1 MFEKK
6 RKRDDD
12 RQDDSGRI
20 ELRRGDVRPQQEY
33 LEKLLQG
40 SKRLLAQALKLAK
53 GFERQKLGRRQKTA
67 KGAAN
72 LDESKRLV
80 AEVKAL
86 KSLGIEST
94 AENYLY
100 KSLLKNKPVASAPA
114 FPSDLQARGG
124 EKSKPSDPAQANVQA
139 RLFNS
144 QPVKKAMNDIVSR
157 VCSALGLEEVQHV
170 RKKRR
175 RKKDFEPQAEII
187 SRNELDQINRPTP
200 NELLH
205 TGTVS
210 SDTEKIGDSTSDESH
225 TEYKKYRR
233 LFRSSAYS
241 SDSDSQLIDYEA
253 LRTRSTGVPG
263 RNLSLSP
270 SPVFSGPGSPPS
282 FKNRALENPNSTSK
296 ATTFLPSLSM
306 GGYFSGSEAADADEG
321 SGGGQPRKNRRGQR
335 ERRLIAEK
343 KFGQNA
349 KHMKYQ
355 GRRQDRDRGWD
366 PKRGAQAEE
375 TNIFTRMKRQKGKA
389 GGTQIRQKPPQPTK
403 RTPVTSSGA
412 NRDPILLKKVTIKA
426 NSAEGPLHPSWQAA
440 KKAKE
445 QKQAA
450 TFQGKKITFEIVPAG
465 MAAELPSTYDDP
477 VQIAIIGGT
486 GLGSLPSPPFKPVA
500 SLPPPSTP
508 WGLPSSPIAIL
519 SYTPPGASSLK
530 PIAIAFLARHGLHH
544 QLAPHEIPNQANI
557 AALRK
562 LGVRCVVAFSAVGSL
577 KEEVKPRD
585 FVVVDQLIDWT
596 RGVRPWTFFEGGMV
610 GHVGFA
616 DPFDASLSKIIAGAI
631 GKPGVLEGQDAVVHP
646 KGTVICIEGP
656 QFSTRAES
664 IFYRN
669 GLNASVI
676 NMSAVPESKL
686 AREAEMAYSMVCM
699 STDYDSWHETNEAVS
714 VEMVVGHMT
723 ANAVN
728 ARRSVEA
735 IIEELA
741 KSENVVTVQ
750 AEHWKGMV
758 KGAGGITKIEGRSP
772 EALKKLAWLF
782 PGYFEE
788 GTWIGSG

>member
-12 RQDDSGRI
+12 RQDESGRI

-40 SKRLLAQALKLAK
+40 SKRLLAQALKLAR

-67 KGAAN
+67 KEAAN
-72 LDESKRLV
+72 VDESKRLV
-80 AEVKAL
+80 AEIKAL
-86 KSLGIEST
+86 KSLDIEST
-94 AENYLY
+94 AGNYLY
-100 KSLLKNKPVASAPA
+100 KSLLKNKPIAPAPA
-114 FPSDLQARGG
+114 FPSGLQARVE

-157 VCSALGLEEVQHV
+157 VCSALELKEVQHV

-187 SRNELDQINRPTP
+187 GRNKLDHTNKSTLEESP
-200 NELLH
+200 N
-205 TGTVS
+205 TSIVS
-210 SDTEKIGDSTSDESH
+210 SDTERTGDSSSNETRS
-225 TEYKKYRR
+225 EYEKYRR
-233 LFRSSAYS
+233 LIGS
-241 SDSDSQLIDYEA
+241 SDNSSDCDSRSIDYEA
-253 LRTRSTGVPG
+253 LRTRSIGAPE

-270 SPVFSGPGSPPS
+270 SPSFSAPGSPPS
-282 FKNRALENPNSTSK
+282 YKNRALEKPTLTSK
-296 ATTFLPSLSM
+296 ATTFLPFLSM
-306 GGYFSGSEAADADEG
+306 GGYFSGSEAANED
-321 SGGGQPRKNRRGQR
+321 GGCVDGQPRKNRRGQR

-355 GRRQDRDRGWD
+355 GRVPDRDRGWD
-366 PKRGAQAEE
+366 SKKGAQAEE
-375 TNIFTRMKRQKGKA
+375 ANLFRRTKRQKGKF
-389 GGTQIRQKPPQPTK
+389 GRTQIRQKPPQATK
-403 RTPVTSSGA
+403 RALLTSSGA
-412 NRDPILLKKVTIKA
+412 NGDPILPKKATIKA
-426 NSAEGPLHPSWQAA
+426 KSAEGPLHPSWQAA

-450 TFQGKKITFEIVPAG
+450 TFQGKKITFD
-465 MAAELPSTYDDP
+465 TYDDP
-477 VQIAIIGGT
+477 VQIAVIGGT

-519 SYTPPGASSLK
+519 SYTPPEASSLK

-544 QLAPHEIPNQANI
+544 QLVPHEIPNQANI

-596 RGVRPWTFFEGGMV
+596 RG
-610 GHVGFA
+610 
-616 DPFDASLSKIIAGAI
+616 
-631 GKPGVLEGQDAVVHP
+631 
-646 KGTVICIEGP
+646 
-656 QFSTRAES
+656 
-664 IFYRN
+664 
-669 GLNASVI
+669 
-676 NMSAVPESKL
+676 
-686 AREAEMAYSMVCM
+686 
-699 STDYDSWHETNEAVS
+699 
-714 VEMVVGHMT
+714 
-723 ANAVN
+723 
-728 ARRSVEA
+728 
-735 IIEELA
+735 
-741 KSENVVTVQ
+741 
-750 AEHWKGMV
+750 
-758 KGAGGITKIEGRSP
+758 
-772 EALKKLAWLF
+772 
-782 PGYFEE
+782 
-788 GTWIGSG
+788 